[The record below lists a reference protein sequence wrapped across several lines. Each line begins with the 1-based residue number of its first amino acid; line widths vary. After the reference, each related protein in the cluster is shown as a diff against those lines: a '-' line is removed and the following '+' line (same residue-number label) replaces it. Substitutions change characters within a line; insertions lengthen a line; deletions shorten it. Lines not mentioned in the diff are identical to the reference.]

1 MNNPPLISI
10 ITPTL
15 NNEKVLASFLKS
27 IRSQNYP
34 QNNVEIL
41 ILDGGSTDQT
51 IQIAKKYGAKTY
63 FNKKILPDP
72 GVDLGIKN
80 ATGEIM
86 MILAVDNIYKN
97 KDAFTAIVKVFE
109 DLSICAAFPKQCSSV
124 ADSIFTKYIN
134 TFTDPFNHF
143 VYGNAANA
151 RTFHKIY
158 SRLQHND
165 IYDVYDF
172 RSSLAKPLIAFAQ
185 GFALRRGYKRD
196 EKDALDDL
204 GPVISLIEKNK
215 KIAYIHSLSLYHD
228 TVRDLNHFIRKQK
241 WATINALL
249 NKSYGIAHRINKLS
263 RYQKFK
269 IKIWPFY
276 GLSIIFPFIRSVY
289 GLFSD
294 KEILW
299 LFHPIICLISVYSS
313 LVSAIHLQINK
324 DAIINRQ

>member
-1 MNNPPLISI
+1 MNNPPLISV

-15 NNEKVLASFLKS
+15 NNEKALPLFLES
-27 IRSQNYP
+27 VRSQNYP
-34 QNNVEIL
+34 QNNIEIL
-41 ILDGGSTDQT
+41 VLDGGSTDQT
-51 IQIAKKYGAKTY
+51 LQIAKKYGAKTY
-63 FNKKILPDP
+63 FNERILADP
-72 GVDLGIKN
+72 GVDLGIKK

-86 MILAVDNIYKN
+86 MILAVDNIYKDKN
-97 KDAFTAIVKVFE
+97 AFAAIAKVFE
-109 DLSICAAFPKQCSSV
+109 DPSIYAAFPKQCSGPT
-124 ADSIFTKYIN
+124 DSIFTKYIN

-143 VYGNAANA
+143 VYGDAANA

-158 SRLQHND
+158 RTLEHND

-172 RSSLAKPLIAFAQ
+172 HSSKTKPLIAFAQ
-185 GFALRRGYKRD
+185 GFALRQGYQRD

-215 KIAYIHSLSLYHD
+215 KIAYLHSLSLFHD

-249 NKSYGIAHRINKLS
+249 GKSYGIAHRKEKLS
-263 RYQKFK
+263 RYQRLK
-269 IKIWPFY
+269 IKIWPIY
-276 GLSIIFPFIRSVY
+276 DLSVVLPLIRSVY

-313 LVSAIHLQINK
+313 LISFVSLRINK
-324 DAIINRQ
+324 KNIINRQ